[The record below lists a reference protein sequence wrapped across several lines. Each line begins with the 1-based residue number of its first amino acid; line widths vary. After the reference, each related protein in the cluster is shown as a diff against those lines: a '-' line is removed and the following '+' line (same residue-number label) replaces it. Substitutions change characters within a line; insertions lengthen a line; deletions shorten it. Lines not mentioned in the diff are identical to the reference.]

1 MTRPVW
7 AWIRC
12 LARARVGSLVSRL
25 SRLAVAV
32 ICLCVVW
39 PAVASAQDHSRSDAG
54 RHAVHTSRHAST
66 DAALSTVRVLQLGSG
81 VRTRHGSAA
90 VRRLQRGLAA
100 AGYAPGPADGRYGP
114 LTAAAVERFQ
124 ANHALRV
131 DGIVG
136 PATRRALHALPV
148 LSLGAGEASAHGS
161 PAVARLQR
169 LLRHAGFGPGV
180 IDGRFGPRTEHALV
194 DFQRAR
200 HLTVDGIAGAITGR
214 ALVAGPRLT
223 SQPVAPHGKATPP
236 RSAPARHVSKPSP
249 KPSPKTQPAR
259 SARPEA
265 SPEVPVIWILFAVGV
280 IGLLAVMTGYFHR
293 PARSRAAQF
302 TRAVGAMRGPR
313 VAPKP
318 LPEPEPAS
326 VAFLLYEDN
335 SGGYYWT
342 IVGDDGEVL
351 ARSARFA
358 SYEEANVAADIVY
371 RGVASASFED
381 RSKASPPADLP
392 ASPTAGDRVEAEHWL
407 DEGGGVSREDMTRG
421 AKAARWAWPAGSS
434 RTPGGRR
441 RR

>member
-7 AWIRC
+7 AWTGC
-12 LARARVGSLVSRL
+12 RARGRAGSLVSRL

-32 ICLCVVW
+32 VCLCVVW
-39 PAVASAQDHSRSDAG
+39 PAVASAHEHSRSHVD
-54 RHAVHTSRHAST
+54 RHAAHTSRHAST
-66 DAALSTVRVLQLGSG
+66 DAARSAAPVLQLGSG
-81 VRTRHGSAA
+81 ERARHGSAA

-100 AGYAPGPADGRYGP
+100 AGYGPGPADGRYGP

-148 LSLGAGEASAHGS
+148 LALGAGEASAHGS

-169 LLRHAGFGPGV
+169 LLRHAGFGPGA

-214 ALVAGPRLT
+214 ALQAGPRLT
-223 SQPVAPHGKATPP
+223 SQPVAPQGKATHPHSP
-236 RSAPARHVSKPSP
+236 PARHVSKPSP
-249 KPSPKTQPAR
+249 KPAPKTQPAR
-259 SARPEA
+259 SARPET
-265 SPEVPVIWILFAVGV
+265 SPEVPVIWILFAVGAF
-280 IGLLAVMTGYFHR
+280 GLLAVMTGYFHR

-313 VAPKP
+313 ATPKP
-318 LPEPEPAS
+318 LPEPDPVS

-342 IVGDDGEVL
+342 IVGEDGEVL

-358 SYEEANVAADIVY
+358 SYEEANIAADIVY
-371 RGVASASFED
+371 RGVATASFQD
-381 RSKASPPADLP
+381 RSGASPPADLP

-407 DEGGGVSREDMTRG
+407 DEGGSVSREQVTRG
-421 AKAARWAWPAGSS
+421 AKATRWTWPAGSS
-434 RTPGGRR
+434 KTPGGRR
-441 RR
+441 R

>member
-1 MTRPVW
+1 V
-7 AWIRC
+7 
-12 LARARVGSLVSRL
+12 LRL
-25 SRLAVAV
+25 
-32 ICLCVVW
+32 
-39 PAVASAQDHSRSDAG
+39 G
-54 RHAVHTSRHAST
+54 T
-66 DAALSTVRVLQLGSG
+66 GE
-81 VRTRHGSAA
+81 RTRRGSAA

-136 PATRRALHALPV
+136 PATRRVLHALPV
-148 LSLGAGEASAHGS
+148 LSLGAGEGSAHGS

-169 LLRHAGFGPGV
+169 LLRHAGFAPGA
-180 IDGRFGPRTEHALV
+180 IDGRFGPHTERALV

-214 ALVAGPRLT
+214 ALQAGPRLT
-223 SQPVAPHGKATPP
+223 SQPVAPRGKTAPP
-236 RSAPARHVSKPSP
+236 RSAPVKHVSKPSP
-249 KPSPKTQPAR
+249 RPRP
-259 SARPEA
+259 ARPEA
-265 SPEVPVIWILFAVGV
+265 SPNLPMIWILFAVGGF
-280 IGLLAVMTGYFHR
+280 GLLAVVTGSFQR
-293 PARSRAAQF
+293 PIRSRAGRV
-302 TRAVGAMRGPR
+302 TRAVGAMRRPR

-335 SGGYYWT
+335 GGGYYWT

-371 RGVASASFED
+371 RGVATASFED
-381 RSKASPPADLP
+381 RSRGPAPTDLP

-407 DEGGGVSREDMTRG
+407 DEGGSVGRQEVTGG
-421 AKAARWAWPAGSS
+421 AKARWAWPAGFS

-441 RR
+441 R